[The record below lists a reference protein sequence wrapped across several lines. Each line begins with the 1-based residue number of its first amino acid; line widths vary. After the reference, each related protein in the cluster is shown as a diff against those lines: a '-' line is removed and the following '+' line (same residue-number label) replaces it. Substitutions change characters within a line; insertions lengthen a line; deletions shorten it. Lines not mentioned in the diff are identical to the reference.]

1 MTSDT
6 IGLLAATLFLLI
18 AVVGG
23 GFTIKEL
30 SIPKVPNAARVLAG
44 LLGVLFAVPF
54 VLSLARPDG
63 DAEEPSTVQLQ
74 AAQPSGEP
82 QGGDQVTLWADDQP
96 DTSADSIRLLELEAT
111 SADSEPAVG
120 DRITIMFSFQNVAQT
135 PLELAYTFVG
145 ARSPADEWSDF
156 GEGNQSRVLQPGETL
171 SVRSSLIPDEP
182 GPWKFWPCYTLQRN
196 GEEHS
201 CPDEWRA
208 FPVNVVQ

>member
-6 IGLLAATLFLLI
+6 IGLLAAILFLLI
-18 AVVGG
+18 AVVCG

-30 SIPKVPNAARVLAG
+30 SIPKVPKAARLLAG

-54 VLSLARPDG
+54 VLSQATPDG
-63 DAEEPSTVQLQ
+63 AAEEPSTVRLS
-74 AAQPSGEP
+74 AAQASGDP
-82 QGGDQVTLWADDQP
+82 QGGDQVTIWADDQP
-96 DTSADSIRLLELEAT
+96 DTSTDSIRLLTLEAT
-111 SADSEPAVG
+111 SADSKPAVG
-120 DRITIMFSFQNVAQT
+120 DRITITFSIQNVAEG
-135 PLELAYTFVG
+135 PLKLADTFVG

-171 SVRSSLIPDEP
+171 SVRSSLNPDEP
-182 GPWKFWPCYTLQRN
+182 GPWKFWPCYTVWRD